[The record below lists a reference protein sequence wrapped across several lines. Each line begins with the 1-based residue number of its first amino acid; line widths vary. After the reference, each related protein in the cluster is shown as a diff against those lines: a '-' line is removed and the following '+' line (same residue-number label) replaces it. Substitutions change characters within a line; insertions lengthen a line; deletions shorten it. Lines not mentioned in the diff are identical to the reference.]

1 MKLLF
6 LCTGNSCRSQM
17 AEGYGHRLLP
27 ESWEIYSA
35 GIQADGMNAHAMR
48 VMAEDG
54 VDITGQ
60 HSKTVA
66 EVPWAEMDL
75 IITLCGHAAETCPSL
90 PVAARVLH
98 WGLED
103 PAYARG
109 TQEVV
114 DAKYREIRDQIR
126 QRIVDFLATEIGPAV
141 A

>member
-27 ESWEIYSA
+27 TGWEIYSA
-35 GIQADGMNAHAMR
+35 GIEAHGMNPHAIR

-66 EVPWAEMDL
+66 EVPWESMDL
-75 IITLCGHAAETCPSL
+75 IITLCGHAAESCPSL
-90 PVAARVLH
+90 PVTARVLH

-103 PAYARG
+103 PARTRG
-109 TQEVV
+109 TQEEV
-114 DAKYREIRDQIR
+114 DAKYREVRDQIR
-126 QRIVDFLATEIGPAV
+126 QRIVDFADSERLPS
-141 A
+141 